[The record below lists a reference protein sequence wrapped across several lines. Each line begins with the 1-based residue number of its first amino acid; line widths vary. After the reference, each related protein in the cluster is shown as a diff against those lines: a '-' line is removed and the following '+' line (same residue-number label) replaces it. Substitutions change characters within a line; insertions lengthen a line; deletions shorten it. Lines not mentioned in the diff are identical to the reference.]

1 MIYEN
6 WPFKKALRIF
16 PKRSKPISKRLGKR
30 TEHIVLFN
38 RNGSRQEKKKNQHN
52 TNISDK
58 CFQSKIVYSLWVPP
72 KLINNNFKK
81 RKTQSLVSYY
91 MTQQNAN
98 YMLLGDCRAS
108 FGYIFVETWR
118 IHSIAFM
125 KMLCSWFW

>member
-58 CFQSKIVYSLWVPP
+58 CFQSKIVYSLCVPANNDNHYNHER
-72 KLINNNFKK
+72 KKKKEKEGEANKINYLKK
-81 RKTQSLVSYY
+81 NKEEV
-91 MTQQNAN
+91 
-98 YMLLGDCRAS
+98 
-108 FGYIFVETWR
+108 
-118 IHSIAFM
+118 
-125 KMLCSWFW
+125 